1 MMTEERTRFEVLLEN
16 IDTKVNVIAEGHA
29 GLHQRLDQME
39 ARFDVRFDRLETQVN
54 VLAVKVNGLEVKV
67 DGLEVKVDGLEVKVD
82 GLETKVDGLE
92 VFAADAQRRLER
104 IETHL
109 QLKGS
114 TRPRARHKA
123 APRAAPERRKKS

>member
-16 IDTKVNVIAEGHA
+16 IDTKVSVIAEGHA

-39 ARFDVRFDRLETQVN
+39 ASFEVRFDRLETQVN
-54 VLAVKVNGLEVKV
+54 VLAVKV
-67 DGLEVKVDGLEVKVD
+67 DR
-82 GLETKVDGLE
+82 LETKVDGLE
-92 VFAADAQRRLER
+92 VFAADAQHRLKR

-114 TRPRARHKA
+114 SRPSARHKA
-123 APRAAPERRKKS
+123 ARRAAPERRKKS

>member
-67 DGLEVKVDGLEVKVD
+67 DGLEVKVDGLE
-82 GLETKVDGLE
+82 TKVDGLE

-114 TRPRARHKA
+114 SRPSARHKA